1 MPNYVGFQY
10 DFAIQNT
17 REDICSTEVS
27 YKCMFLDS
35 PYDKLSQYIASSQV
49 VKQACLFC
57 WKAMAE
63 STVRWFVVFVRWD
76 STAHKIREYGLY
88 KFFEWWSRLEMF
100 EFDLEKIYVKKK
112 RSMRTHFSIRDH
124 QYNYKWRVISYLS
137 VQGTQKSKKEPLKK
151 V

>member
-49 VKQACLFC
+49 VK
-57 WKAMAE
+57 
-63 STVRWFVVFVRWD
+63 
-76 STAHKIREYGLY
+76 LY
-88 KFFEWWSRLEMF
+88 RFFELWSRLEMF
-100 EFDLEKIYVKKK
+100 EFDLEQIHVKK
-112 RSMRTHFSIRDH
+112 RREYANTF
-124 QYNYKWRVISYLS
+124 QYPRPPI
-137 VQGTQKSKKEPLKK
+137 
-151 V
+151 